1 MAWSCEVCERS
12 AFQSR
17 SNPPTP
23 PSNPAGAPAGSGRTL
38 TRRLSLRTR
47 TGMPA
52 RFEYGSNTPFGVG
65 VTTPFAGVIEA
76 GPGASG

>member
-1 MAWSCEVCERS
+1 MAWSCVVCERS

-23 PSNPAGAPAGSGRTL
+23 PSNPAGAFGGSGRTL
-38 TRRLSLRTR
+38 TRRLSLVIR
-47 TGMPA
+47 TGVPIRLA
-52 RFEYGSNTPFGVG
+52 SGSSRPVELG
-65 VTTPFAGVIEA
+65 VTTPLAGVMTA